1 MIVRILK
8 DKNQVKSFLYLLIRG
23 VSVVANYVFSI
34 WVIRLFS
41 DDVYGQYVIGLSVFM
56 LLSVFLKAGVDVHF
70 VKTFAEFDPKS
81 IPRWVKKVENRVIV
95 FSVVISI
102 MIMGGIYLFYPS
114 SQEALVLILFILSVP
129 FHVMVWINSGKL
141 RGISRITEFAFLN
154 IAGRIVFTLLVL
166 GFFYFTSLKEN
177 PYSVFISHV
186 TAILI
191 LLILSIVWTRKEFKF
206 SKSNETKL
214 IPQSFI
220 SYNKGLLLKSYVT
233 VFFLWGDR
241 FLLSLVSDTTEVAQ
255 YDIAL
260 KIAMIIMIV
269 AEALKSTY
277 APVFAKNAPD
287 SEQFRQDVKKSARL
301 GFGFSILL
309 FFIIL
314 TFGKFLLGLFDPAFK
329 DSYSILLVISIG
341 YTIASFFGQSDNILE
356 MTGWVRHYLFYYFLI
371 IILSLALGIV
381 LSVNMGAMGMA
392 IGIALGNIV
401 FQGIA
406 SFIVKSKIGIKT
418 TFI

>member
-1 MIVRILK
+1 MIARILK

-34 WVIRLFS
+34 LVIRLFS

-95 FSVVISI
+95 FSVLISI
-102 MIMGGIYLFYPS
+102 MIMGGVYLFYPS

-166 GFFYFTSLKEN
+166 GIFYLTVTKEN
-177 PYSVFISHV
+177 PNSVYISHLI
-186 TAILI
+186 AILI
-191 LLILSIVWTRKEFKF
+191 LLFFSILWTRKEFTY
-206 SKSNETKL
+206 SKSSQTASVPKEF
-214 IPQSFI
+214 S
-220 SYNKGLLLKSYVT
+220 SYNKGLMLKSYIT

-241 FLLSLVSDTTEVAQ
+241 FLLSLVSETTEVAQ
-255 YDIAL
+255 YDISL

-287 SEQFRQDVKKSARL
+287 SEQFKNDVKKSSRL
-301 GFGFSILL
+301 GFGFSIVL
-309 FFIIL
+309 FLIIL
-314 TFGKFLLGLFDPAFK
+314 LFGKFLLGLFDTNFK
-329 DSYSILLVISIG
+329 DSYGVLLVISIG

-356 MTGWVRHYLFYYFLI
+356 MTGWVKHYLFYYFLI
-371 IILSLALGIV
+371 IILSLALGVI
-381 LSVNMGAMGMA
+381 LSVTFGAMGMA
-392 IGIALGNIV
+392 IGIALGNII
-401 FQGIA
+401 FQGMA
-406 SFIVKSKIGIKT
+406 SFIVKSKMGIKT

>member
-1 MIVRILK
+1 M
-8 DKNQVKSFLYLLIRG
+8 IRG

-34 WVIRLFS
+34 LVIRLFS

-95 FSVVISI
+95 FSVLISI
-102 MIMGGIYLFYPS
+102 MIMGGVYLFYPS

-166 GFFYFTSLKEN
+166 GIFYLTVTKEN
-177 PYSVFISHV
+177 PNSVYISHLI
-186 TAILI
+186 AILI
-191 LLILSIVWTRKEFKF
+191 LLFFSILWTRKEFTY
-206 SKSNETKL
+206 SKSSQTASVPKEF
-214 IPQSFI
+214 S
-220 SYNKGLLLKSYVT
+220 SYNKGLMLKSYIT

-241 FLLSLVSDTTEVAQ
+241 FLLSLVSETTEVAQ
-255 YDIAL
+255 YDISL

-287 SEQFRQDVKKSARL
+287 SEQFKNDVKKSSRL
-301 GFGFSILL
+301 GFGFSIVL
-309 FFIIL
+309 FLIIL
-314 TFGKFLLGLFDPAFK
+314 LFGKFLLGLFDTNFK
-329 DSYSILLVISIG
+329 DSYGVLLVISIG

-356 MTGWVRHYLFYYFLI
+356 MTGWVKHYLFYYFLI
-371 IILSLALGIV
+371 IILSLALGVI
-381 LSVNMGAMGMA
+381 LSVTFGAMGMA
-392 IGIALGNIV
+392 IGIALGNII
-401 FQGIA
+401 FQGMA
-406 SFIVKSKIGIKT
+406 SFIVKSKMGIKT

>member
-1 MIVRILK
+1 MLTRFLK

-23 VSVVANYVFSI
+23 VSVVANYGFSI
-34 WVIRLFS
+34 LVIRLFS
-41 DDVYGQYVIGLSVFM
+41 DDVYGQYVVGLSVFM
-56 LLSVFLKAGVDVHF
+56 LLSVFLKSGIDVHF

-81 IPRWVKKVENRVIV
+81 IPKWVKTVENRIIV
-95 FSVVISI
+95 FSIAVSLLLI
-102 MIMGGIYLFYPS
+102 GGIYLFYPS
-114 SQEALVLILFILSVP
+114 AEEAMILILFILSVP
-129 FHVMVWINSGKL
+129 FHVMILINSGKL

-166 GFFYFTSLKEN
+166 GVFCLTIMKEN
-177 PYSVFISHV
+177 PYSVYISHLA
-186 TAILI
+186 AIFM
-191 LLILSIVWTRKEFKF
+191 LLILSIIWTRKEFSF
-206 SKSNETKL
+206 SKSIASKS
-214 IPQSFI
+214 IPKEFL

-241 FLLSLVSDTTEVAQ
+241 FLLSFVTDPTEVAQ
-255 YDIAL
+255 YDISL

-277 APVFAKNAPD
+277 APVFAKNPPD
-287 SEQFRQDVKKSARL
+287 SEQFKLDVKKSARL

-314 TFGKFLLGLFDPAFK
+314 IFGKFLLGLFDPAFK
-329 DSYSILLVISIG
+329 DSYGVLLVISIG

-356 MTGWVRHYLFYYFLI
+356 MTGWVKHYLLYYFLI
-371 IILSLALGIV
+371 IILSLALGV
-381 LSVNMGAMGMA
+381 LLSVSMGAMGMA
-392 IGIALGNIV
+392 IGIALGNII

-406 SFIVKSKIGIKT
+406 SFIVKTKIGIKT